1 MSSFGAILCC
11 LGRFGAVYAAQL
23 SPFCLHF
30 LLLSPSKSSAF
41 RQFWSISHNDNSQST
56 IDRQTATEAE
66 DRLTNTNKLEPVE
79 IPSVASTEA
88 AAPSI
93 PHFHLLLLLFV
104 HTTTKQLYCHRYF
117 PERPKNIYFRN
128 FLLVLRLPR
137 INCTRRCFMQTNSLR
152 WQQQQ

>member
-1 MSSFGAILCC
+1 MLRS
-11 LGRFGAVYAAQL
+11 
-23 SPFCLHF
+23 CLHF
-30 LLLSPSKSSAF
+30 VCIFFCFRQSLSSKSF

-104 HTTTKQLYCHRYF
+104 QVHTTTKQLYCHRYF